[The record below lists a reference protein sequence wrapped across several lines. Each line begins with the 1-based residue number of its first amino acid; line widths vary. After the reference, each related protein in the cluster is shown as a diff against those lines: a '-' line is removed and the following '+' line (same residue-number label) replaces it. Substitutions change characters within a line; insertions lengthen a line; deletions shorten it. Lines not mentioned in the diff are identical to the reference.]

1 MGGIFYRYDDDKSS
15 RDLIIPTVLRVTTEE
30 IEYWSNMTCLYDK
43 FWEFDPNI
51 STLPISFFYITSLRE
66 VIKAQ
71 GAEKRVIVYESP
83 TTDQSSYGFN
93 PKIAF
98 HPSYKNNLEVIMDNV
113 VVQPK
118 QYQMEIIIPDGLIGP
133 YHRQGLQ
140 RLQALVYYID
150 KVVMGHDTTLG
161 DGTTKEQE
169 HYLKETLRGHD
180 TTLGDATHAIL
191 GTTQTVFDVIETTS
205 KLADIILGPMGG
217 SAQFSTINKNS
228 IEAMASKGHVLV
240 FKKWTGYNYSY
251 GIITDIEISKKPAE
265 QGIHRGV
272 ITFQETPI
280 LNITNK
286 KFQTNLSKFV
296 KVMEIS
302 KAINLTLSKP
312 FMLLSGVETEAGS
325 VGSISK

>member
-1 MGGIFYRYDDDKSS
+1 MGGIFYRYNDSKEK

-161 DGTTKEQE
+161 D
-169 HYLKETLRGHD
+169 
-180 TTLGDATHAIL
+180 ATHATL
-191 GTTQTVFDVIETTS
+191 GVTQTVFDVIETTS

-302 KAINLTLSKP
+302 KAINLTLAKP

>member
-1 MGGIFYRYDDDKSS
+1 MGGIFYRYNDSK
-15 RDLIIPTVLRVTTEE
+15 RERNLIIPTVLRVTTEE

-43 FWEFDPNI
+43 FWEFDPNV

-150 KVVMGHDTTLG
+150 KVVMGHDT
-161 DGTTKEQE
+161 K
-169 HYLKETLRGHD
+169 
-180 TTLGDATHAIL
+180 LGDAVHATL
-191 GTTQTVFDVIETTS
+191 GVSQTVFDLVETIS
-205 KLADIILGPMGG
+205 NFADIILGTMGS

-228 IEAMASKGHVLV
+228 IEAMAAKGHVLV

-286 KFQTNLSKFV
+286 KFQTTLSKFV

-302 KAINLTLSKP
+302 KAINLFLAKP
-312 FMLLSGVETEAGS
+312 FMLLSGVETEAGP

>member
-1 MGGIFYRYDDDKSS
+1 
-15 RDLIIPTVLRVTTEE
+15 VTTEE

-43 FWEFDPNI
+43 FWEFDPNV

-118 QYQMEIIIPDGLIGP
+118 QYQMEIIIPDSLIGP

-161 DGTTKEQE
+161 DRVHEA
-169 HYLKETLRGHD
+169 
-180 TTLGDATHAIL
+180 LGVS
-191 GTTQTVFDVIETTS
+191 QTVFDVVETTS
-205 KLADIILGPMGG
+205 NLADIILGTMGS
-217 SAQFSTINKNS
+217 SAQFSTVNKNS
-228 IEAMASKGHVLV
+228 IEAMAAKGHVLV

-286 KFQTNLSKFV
+286 KFQTTISKFV

-302 KAINLTLSKP
+302 KAINLALAKP
-312 FMLLSGVETEAGS
+312 FMWLSGVETEAGS

>member
-1 MGGIFYRYDDDKSS
+1 MGGIFYRYNDSKEK

-83 TTDQSSYGFN
+83 TTDQSSYGFD

-150 KVVMGHDTTLG
+150 KVVMGHDT
-161 DGTTKEQE
+161 K
-169 HYLKETLRGHD
+169 
-180 TTLGDATHAIL
+180 LGDAAHAIL
-191 GTTQTVFDVIETTS
+191 GATQTVFDVIETTS
-205 KLADIILGPMGG
+205 NLADIILGTMGG

-228 IEAMASKGHVLV
+228 IETMASKGHVLV

-286 KFQTNLSKFV
+286 KFQTTLSKFV

-302 KAINLTLSKP
+302 KAINLTLAKP

>member
-1 MGGIFYRYDDDKSS
+1 MGGIFYRYNDSKRE

-43 FWEFDPNI
+43 FWEFDPNV

-118 QYQMEIIIPDGLIGP
+118 QYQMEIIIPDSLIGP

-161 DGTTKEQE
+161 DRVHEA
-169 HYLKETLRGHD
+169 
-180 TTLGDATHAIL
+180 LGVS
-191 GTTQTVFDVIETTS
+191 QTVFDVVETTS
-205 KLADIILGPMGG
+205 NLADIILGTMGS

-228 IEAMASKGHVLV
+228 IEAMAAKGHVLV

-286 KFQTNLSKFV
+286 KFQTTISKFV

-302 KAINLTLSKP
+302 KAINLALAKP

>member
-1 MGGIFYRYDDDKSS
+1 MGGIFYRYDDSKEK
-15 RDLIIPTVLRVTTEE
+15 RALIIPTVLRVTTEE

-118 QYQMEIIIPDGLIGP
+118 QYQMEIIIPDSLIGP

-150 KVVMGHDTTLG
+150 KVVMGHDT
-161 DGTTKEQE
+161 K
-169 HYLKETLRGHD
+169 
-180 TTLGDATHAIL
+180 LGDAVHATL
-191 GTTQTVFDVIETTS
+191 GVSQTVFDVVETTS
-205 KLADIILGPMGG
+205 NLADIILGIMGS

-286 KFQTNLSKFV
+286 KFQTTLSKFV
-296 KVMEIS
+296 TVIETS
-302 KAINLTLSKP
+302 KAINLTLARP
-312 FMLLSGVETEAGS
+312 FMWLSGVETEAGS

>member
-1 MGGIFYRYDDDKSS
+1 MGGIFYLYDDSKRE

-43 FWEFDPNI
+43 FWEFDPNV

-150 KVVMGHDTTLG
+150 KVVMGHDT
-161 DGTTKEQE
+161 K
-169 HYLKETLRGHD
+169 
-180 TTLGDATHAIL
+180 LGDATHATL
-191 GTTQTVFDVIETTS
+191 GVAQTVFDVVETTS
-205 KLADIILGPMGG
+205 NLADIILGAMGS

-228 IEAMASKGHVLV
+228 IEAMAAKGHVLV

-286 KFQTNLSKFV
+286 KFQTTISKFV
-296 KVMEIS
+296 KVMETS
-302 KAINLTLSKP
+302 KAINLLLAKP
-312 FMLLSGVETEAGS
+312 FMALSGVETEAGS

>member
-161 DGTTKEQE
+161 D
-169 HYLKETLRGHD
+169 
-180 TTLGDATHAIL
+180 ATHAIL

-302 KAINLTLSKP
+302 KAINLTLAKP